1 MALIGL
7 GFRQLSMSPASIGP
21 VKAMI
26 LAVDAGEV
34 GALVDRELRGSSTR
48 DSLRP
53 ALLAYAESRGIAA

>member
-26 LAVDAGEV
+26 LEVDAGEV
-34 GALVDRELRGSSTR
+34 ASLVERELRGAGTR

-53 ALLAYAESRGIAA
+53 ALAAYAESRGIAA